1 MAGGTHVFD
10 MILRLKENENLRKKN
25 YFKKTKSK
33 YTRTSKSMD
42 LDYKT
47 ATKEERQEIKNK
59 VIQEQTRETIKLI
72 WTLIVSIIV
81 TGIIVVYI
89 LKFVKP

>member
-10 MILRLKENENLRKKN
+10 MIQRLKDNENLRKQN
-25 YFKKTKSK
+25 HFKKSK
-33 YTRTSKSMD
+33 NIYTRTSKSMD

-59 VIQEQTRETIKLI
+59 LIQEQTRETRKRILI
-72 WTLIVSIIV
+72 LILSIIV
-81 TGIIVVYI
+81 MGTMVMLL
-89 LKFVKP
+89 LKFLKP

>member
-10 MILRLKENENLRKKN
+10 MIQRLKDNENLRKKN
-25 YFKKTKSK
+25 HFKKTKNT

-47 ATKEERQEIKNK
+47 ATKEERKEIKDK
-59 VIQEQTRETIKLI
+59 IIQEQTRETRRRILI
-72 WTLIVSIIV
+72 LLLSILVTVVMVILI
-81 TGIIVVYI
+81 
-89 LKFVKP
+89 LRFVKP

>member
-10 MILRLKENENLRKKN
+10 MIQRLKDNENLRKQN
-25 YFKKTKSK
+25 HFKKSK
-33 YTRTSKSMD
+33 NIYTRTSKSMD

-59 VIQEQTRETIKLI
+59 VIQEQTRETRKRILI
-72 WTLIVSIIV
+72 LILSIIV
-81 TGIIVVYI
+81 TGTMVMLL
-89 LKFVKP
+89 LKFLKP